1 MDKNSSQPSTHEQE
15 ITHKLQGAVV
25 QLEKFRKNLYQYFSN
40 RADTLMDLVDA
51 LAGNTAARSPA
62 ELSLSVL
69 FRREYSSVYDAI
81 ENLFVVSD
89 PEKAAEERQTQEQEL
104 VRLIAGTLPQPQQ
117 RKFWLFGIDVT
128 PIPRRFAETLADRKY
143 IHQPN
148 TLKGNKP
155 VTIGHDASILAALPE
170 KESPTDAPWVVP
182 LNVRRVTSDK
192 KAGQAAAEQIRLVVT
207 DEKLPFHK
215 ALCVNVEDSGYS
227 GIPHLGEVAD
237 IGNLVTVAR
246 LPGNRVVYRQPGPFA
261 EGGGQPVGHPTWY
274 GKPFKLKDPETWG
287 PPDEETQ
294 TSFTT
299 RKGRT
304 YPVELQGW
312 HNLVRRGKKDLPM
325 YRYPFTLVRA
335 RVLDT
340 DGKLIHK
347 QEMWLL
353 VIGERRNELS
363 LIEIWEAYGRR
374 YDLEHFFRFGKQ
386 RLLLTAFQTPEE
398 THEENWWQIVQLAYI
413 LLWLSRSVAVN
424 LPNPWER
431 YLPQAQNGV
440 ASPAV
445 AQRSFERIIRQIGTP
460 AAAPK
465 RRGNSSGRR
474 RGTKIP
480 PRERLAVVKMA
491 AKQPVVA

>member
-1 MDKNSSQPSTHEQE
+1 MDKTPSQPSTHEQE
-15 ITHKLQGAVV
+15 IAHELQGAVA
-25 QLEKFRKNLYQYFSN
+25 QLEKFRQDLYQYFSN
-40 RADTLMDLVDA
+40 RADTLIDLVDA

-62 ELSLSVL
+62 ELSLSAL

-104 VRLIAGTLPQPQQ
+104 VRLIVGTLPQPQQ

-155 VTIGHDASILAALPE
+155 VTIGHDASVLAALPE
-170 KESPTDAPWVVP
+170 KEQPTDSPWMVP
-182 LNVRRVTSDK
+182 LNVRRVTSDEK
-192 KAGQAAAEQIRLVVT
+192 PGRVAAEQIRLVVT
-207 DEKLPFHK
+207 DENLPFHK
-215 ALCVNVEDSGYS
+215 ALCVNAEDSGYS
-227 GIPHLGEVAD
+227 GVPHLGEVAD
-237 IGNLVTVAR
+237 IENLVTVTR
-246 LPGNRVVYRQPGPFA
+246 LPGNRVVYRQPEPIA
-261 EGGGQPVGHPTWY
+261 EGEQPIGHPTWY
-274 GKPFKLKDPETWG
+274 GKPFKLEDPETWG
-287 PPDEETQ
+287 PPDETSQ

-304 YPVELQGW
+304 YTVELQGW
-312 HNLVRRGKKDLPM
+312 HDLVRHGKKDVPM
-325 YRYPFTLVRA
+325 HQYPFTLVRA
-335 RVLDT
+335 RVLDA
-340 DGKLIHK
+340 DGKPIHK
-347 QEMWLL
+347 REMWLL
-353 VIGERRNELS
+353 VIGKRRNELS
-363 LIEIWEAYGRR
+363 LVEIWEAYGRR

-386 RLLLTAFQTPEE
+386 RLLLTAFQTPE
-398 THEENWWQIVQLAYI
+398 TQSEENWWQIVQLAYV

-440 ASPAV
+440 ASPAT
-445 AQRSFERIIRQIGTP
+445 AQRDFERIIRQIGTP

-465 RRGNSSGRR
+465 RRGNSLGRR
-474 RGTKIP
+474 RGTKML
-480 PRERLAVVKMA
+480 PRERLAVVKKA
-491 AKQPVVA
+491 AKQPVAT